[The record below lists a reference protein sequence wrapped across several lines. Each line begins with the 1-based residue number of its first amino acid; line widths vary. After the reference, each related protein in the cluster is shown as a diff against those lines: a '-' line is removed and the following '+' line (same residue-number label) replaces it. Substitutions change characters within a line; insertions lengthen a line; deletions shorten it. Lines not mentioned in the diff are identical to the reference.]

1 MSVEPAREG
10 RTTTDIIHRVGIKA
24 PVSSVYAALAT
35 IEGVAGW
42 WTRET
47 RGVST
52 PGGRIEVLFATP
64 AGQRLGGMH
73 MEVLALDAD
82 RRVHWRFQDGP
93 AEWIGTDAIFN
104 LSRDGDYTIVRF
116 AHRNWREA
124 VEFTEHCSTKWATF
138 LLSLKQLVETG
149 QGRPAPDDVWIGN
162 WH

>member
-1 MSVEPAREG
+1 M
-10 RTTTDIIHRVGIKA
+10 TDIIHRVGIKA
-24 PVSSVYAALAT
+24 PASSVYAALST

-42 WTRET
+42 WTKET
-47 RGVST
+47 SGEAK
-52 PGGRIEVLFATP
+52 PGGHIEVLFSTP
-64 AGQRLGGMH
+64 AGERLGGMS
-73 MEVLALDAD
+73 MEVLALDDD
-82 RRVHWRFQDGP
+82 RQVHWRFRDGP
-93 AEWIGTDAIFN
+93 AEWIGTDAIFR
-104 LSRDGDYTIVRF
+104 LSREGDFTIVRF